1 MSKKIELPSD
11 TKCFLCDSYY
21 GIHQTFIVYKCFI
34 CMNYTPYCMPC
45 EFKLQRLFGK
55 GNFFKCINCDKLTY
69 ASDKIEI
76 SPSNNSNNININM
89 NPINPFLKTPS
100 KPFMENNVPISSIRH
115 INNTNFLTK
124 MKKNEE
130 DSKDNNG
137 DYATNKK
144 MLMNFLN
151 DFNQININIP
161 LTKNSPNDI
170 NLSPFNNKNYINNA
184 NTVNNNRNINV
195 SDISKDPN
203 KTLTNTSSISNFQK
217 INDFSLLTSRNCRN
231 RRFCLNE
238 SLLERKRDD
247 STNINEF
254 REYNR
259 YNERKNSRIKDASLS
274 RGKFKNLISM
284 KMSKVY
290 QNVNNNGEREKSVN
304 EYRNKNCDT
313 RNVFLA
319 NNNNSIQNGN
329 GDNNS
334 FSIFCFRGKNNDNNK
349 NSLFGTNQ
357 SKNNFSFIDGKSTP
371 HRLSNNNSFEYF

>member
-161 LTKNSPNDI
+161 LNENSPNDI

-184 NTVNNNRNINV
+184 STVNNNRNINV

-203 KTLTNTSSISNFQK
+203 KTLTNTSSI
-217 INDFSLLTSRNCRN
+217 
-231 RRFCLNE
+231 
-238 SLLERKRDD
+238 
-247 STNINEF
+247 
-254 REYNR
+254 
-259 YNERKNSRIKDASLS
+259 KN
-274 RGKFKNLISM
+274 
-284 KMSKVY
+284 
-290 QNVNNNGEREKSVN
+290 
-304 EYRNKNCDT
+304 
-313 RNVFLA
+313 
-319 NNNNSIQNGN
+319 
-329 GDNNS
+329 
-334 FSIFCFRGKNNDNNK
+334 
-349 NSLFGTNQ
+349 
-357 SKNNFSFIDGKSTP
+357 
-371 HRLSNNNSFEYF
+371 